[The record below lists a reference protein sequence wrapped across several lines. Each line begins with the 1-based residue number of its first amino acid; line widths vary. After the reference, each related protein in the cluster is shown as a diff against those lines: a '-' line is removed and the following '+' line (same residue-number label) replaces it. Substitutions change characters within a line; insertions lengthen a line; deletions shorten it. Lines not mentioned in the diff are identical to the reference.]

1 MASRK
6 SLCLVLL
13 SLLTPVW
20 PGQALAQNKIVFDH
34 YHPPGE
40 VSAAIGD
47 FAVRY
52 PQLARVWV
60 IGNSKGG
67 TPLQVLELA
76 DKSSGLVKLEG
87 RPAILVCANL
97 EGTHL
102 IGTEAALRL
111 ADRLLAGAT
120 SESRIK
126 ELLAKKVVYIAPLL
140 NPDAVAAG
148 FFATPQG
155 ERCTNAGAVDEDID
169 GLLDEDG
176 PDDLNNDGVITMM
189 RSKDPEGEWIVD
201 PDEPRLMRKADA
213 QKGESGAY
221 KLYFEGIDND
231 GDESYNEDPPGGVDL
246 NRNFAHDF
254 ENNSAVAGM
263 WPVSQPES
271 KALIDF
277 MLAHP
282 NIALV
287 LNFSSENTILNMEQ
301 TGRAKAT
308 GERVKVPE
316 RFAGYL
322 GVDPSQEFDFKEVVE
337 MVRSSGLFG
346 GSEVTEDR
354 VAQILGLGASVTL
367 DRSDLPFFE
376 AVQKEYKEALK
387 AAGSEYPE
395 KKAKAVGKGSFAAY
409 SYYQYGVPVFSTDI
423 WTVPEAKK
431 PTKDKSEE
439 LTLEKVKSMTSEQFL
454 SLEDARL
461 EAFLKSQS
469 APARFGV
476 KEIRKLVESGQS
488 TPVKIAEMAERMAK
502 ARPAGAG
509 GSGSENP
516 DLDPLRWS
524 DSALSGK
531 GFVNWTPFAH
541 PTLGAVEIG
550 GFMPFAK
557 LLPPASEIEKQIA
570 FPVDFYLKLMEKTA
584 GLSIRETRVKSLSEG
599 VYGVTCFLSNS
610 GWLPTSTAQGRR
622 AGNAWPITVRIQA
635 DKDLAL
641 FSGRPIESVQ
651 SIGGGETRKVEWT
664 IRAKAGSKVEISA
677 SSPKLGAVS
686 TLVTLQ

>member
-1 MASRK
+1 MFSRK
-6 SLCLVLL
+6 FLCFLLL
-13 SLLTPVW
+13 SLLCVGW
-20 PGQALAQNKIVFDH
+20 AGQPLAQNKIVYDH

-40 VSAAIGD
+40 VSAALQGL
-47 FAVRY
+47 AASY
-52 PQLARVWV
+52 PQLVRVSV
-60 IGNSKGG
+60 IGKSKGG
-67 TPLQVLELA
+67 TDLQILEIA
-76 DKSSGLVKLEG
+76 DRSGDLVKLEG
-87 RPAILVCANL
+87 RPAVLVCANL

-102 IGTEAALRL
+102 LGTEAAVRL
-111 ADRLLAGAT
+111 AEKLLAGAT
-120 SESRIK
+120 SEPKIK

-140 NPDAVAAG
+140 NPDGVAAG
-148 FFATPQG
+148 FFGAPRG
-155 ERCTNAGAVDEDID
+155 ERCTNAGAVDEDMD

-176 PDDLNNDGVITMM
+176 PDDLNNDGVITTM

-201 PDEPRLMRKADA
+201 PDEPRLMRKADP
-213 QKGESGAY
+213 QKGESGVY
-221 KLYFEGIDND
+221 KLYVEGIDND
-231 GDESYNEDPPGGVDL
+231 GDESYNEDPPGGVEL
-246 NRNFAHDF
+246 NRNFPHDF

-263 WPVSQPES
+263 WPVSQPEA
-271 KALIDF
+271 KALVDF
-277 MLAHP
+277 MRAHP
-282 NIALV
+282 NIALI
-287 LNFSSENTILNMEQ
+287 LNFSTENTILNAEQ

-308 GERVKVPE
+308 GEKVKVPE

-322 GVDPSQEFDFKEVVE
+322 GVDPNQEFELKEVVE

-354 VAQILGLGASVTL
+354 VAQILGLGAAVAL
-367 DRSDLPFFE
+367 DRIDLPFFE

-387 AAGSEYPE
+387 AAGLEYPE
-395 KKAKAVGKGSFAAY
+395 KKAKAVGKGSFVAY

-431 PTKDKSEE
+431 AAKDKDDE
-439 LTLEKVKSMTSEQFL
+439 LTPEKIKGMTNEQFL
-454 SLEDARL
+454 ALEDAKL
-461 EAFLKSQS
+461 EAFLKSQG

-476 KEIRKLVESGQS
+476 KEVRKLVESGQS
-488 TPVKIAEMAERMAK
+488 TPAKIAEMAERMAK
-502 ARPAGAG
+502 ARPASAG

-524 DSALSGK
+524 DSGLSGK
-531 GFVNWTPFAH
+531 GFVNWTPYAH
-541 PTLGAVEIG
+541 PTLGPVEIG
-550 GFMPFAK
+550 GFMPFTK
-557 LLPPASEIEKQIA
+557 VLPPAAQIEKQIA
-570 FPVDFYLKLMEKTA
+570 FPVDFYLKLMDKTA
-584 GLSIRETRVKSLSEG
+584 GLVIKETRVKSLSNG
-599 VYGVTCFLSNS
+599 VYNVTCFLANS

-635 DKDLAL
+635 DKDHVL

-686 TLVTLQ
+686 TQVTLQ